1 MSNIARSGALQGF
14 SELARELSVDEDA
27 LLAVANIRPDQIENE
42 DDLIALESVIGLLEA
57 TAEASGCGH
66 TGLLLARKQ
75 KPDFMGLVGVLME
88 SSPDLHWVLKEAMSF
103 FRIHVQG
110 VYWEVAIDEDVVL
123 WSISFDV
130 PASVPHQQC
139 TELGIGQAYSL
150 LRSLSA
156 NRWRPLRICLR
167 RKKPNDAGF
176 YEQYFRAPIE
186 FNAECDGLVF
196 RREDLNLPVS
206 ENDPRIYQAL
216 SEYASLLSSQYQQ
229 DLPAKVR
236 RLIRKLLPESRC
248 SIEAVALCLN
258 CDKRTLQ
265 RNLKKE
271 GVSYQNLLDDV
282 RHTMAAE
289 YLQNSSLSLAGIAS
303 MLGYDEFS
311 SFSRAFKKHF
321 GSSPSSWRKKHELN
335 EAKAEG

>member
-1 MSNIARSGALQGF
+1 MNNIARSGALQGF
-14 SELARELSVDEDA
+14 SELAKDLCVDEDA
-27 LLAVANIRPDQIENE
+27 LLQKANIRREQIENE

-66 TGLLLARKQ
+66 VGLLLARKQ

-88 SSPDLHWVLKEAMSF
+88 SSPNLNWVLKEAMSF
-103 FRIHVQG
+103 FRIHAQG
-110 VYWEVAIDEDVVL
+110 VDWEVTMDEKLVL

-130 PASVPHQQC
+130 PASVPHLQC
-139 TELGIGQAYSL
+139 TELGMGQAYSL
-150 LRSLSA
+150 LRNLSG
-156 NRWRPLRICLR
+156 NQWRPQRICLR
-167 RKKPNDAGF
+167 RKKPSNAGF
-176 YEQYFRAPIE
+176 YEQYFKAPVE
-186 FNAECDGLVF
+186 FNAEKDGLLF
-196 RREDLNLPVS
+196 HRRDLDLPVS
-206 ENDPRIYQAL
+206 EHDSRIYQAL
-216 SEYASLLSSQYQQ
+216 SEYALLLSSQYQQ

-236 RLIRKLLPESRC
+236 RLIRKLLPESKC

-271 GVSYQNLLDDV
+271 GSSYQKLLDEV

-289 YLQNSSLSLAGIAS
+289 YLKNSSISLAGIAS

-321 GSSPSSWRKKHELN
+321 GISPSNWRKQH
-335 EAKAEG
+335 AADAD